1 MIGKNGIALAV
12 RPATALMKRPEEYVT
27 PWTDIFETR
36 DAFILQVDMP
46 GASKESVRIFVD
58 KDLLTVRGTI
68 GELHREG
75 ARILVRE
82 IVKTNYYRVFNLGQ
96 GVNKEGIEAEFAEGV
111 LAVHIPKTEQT
122 KTREIRIQ

>member
-12 RPATALMKRPEEYVT
+12 RPGAALMKRPEQYVT

-36 DAFILQVDMP
+36 EAFILRVDMP

-68 GELHREG
+68 GEIHRAG
-75 ARILVRE
+75 AQILVRE
-82 IVKTNYYRVFNLGQ
+82 IVKTNYYRIFNLGQ
-96 GVNKEGIEAEFAEGV
+96 GVNNEGIEAEFAEGV
-111 LAVHIPKTEQT
+111 LTVHVPKTEQT
-122 KTREIRIQ
+122 KTREIPIQ